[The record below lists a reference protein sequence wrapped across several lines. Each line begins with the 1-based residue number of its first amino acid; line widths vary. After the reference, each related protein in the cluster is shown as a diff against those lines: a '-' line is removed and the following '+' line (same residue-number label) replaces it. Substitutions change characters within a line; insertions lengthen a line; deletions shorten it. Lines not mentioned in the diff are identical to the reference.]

1 MVFSD
6 NLSRHADNSP
16 GTSPQESWEK
26 TESSQEVREALLLLE
41 PEEREILVLK
51 YFNEL
56 SIKEIAV
63 LTGTPTGTIKS
74 RLFRAREKVKILL
87 QPGKENKRQIDES
100 NLSAKL

>member
-1 MVFSD
+1 
-6 NLSRHADNSP
+6 
-16 GTSPQESWEK
+16 
-26 TESSQEVREALLLLE
+26 LLLE